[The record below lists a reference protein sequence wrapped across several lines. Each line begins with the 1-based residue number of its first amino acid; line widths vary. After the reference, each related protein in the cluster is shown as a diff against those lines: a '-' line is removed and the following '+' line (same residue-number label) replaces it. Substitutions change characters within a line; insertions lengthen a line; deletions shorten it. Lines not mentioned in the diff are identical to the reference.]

1 MSISLREQF
10 LTQGYCYLEDVI
22 PATEVS
28 AVRDSVYRDVMAH
41 SLLPPPSGYVPGFLR
56 FNQALAPYVASPRV
70 LELIGLLLGPHA
82 RISMFTGTVNGPGIP
97 RGDLHADWPYN
108 QGGMARI
115 PAPYPN
121 CLMHIASMWMLSD
134 FTAEGGGTIIVPG
147 SHLQSD
153 HPRKDGPIQPVTPYP
168 GETQMGGRAGT
179 VVLFDA
185 RLWHAV
191 APNRTEKPRVAAI
204 VRYAPWWLNTSPLRP
219 GTVDR
224 KDIVES
230 QNGKDSQVPLLP
242 RSIYDHLPAAVQ
254 KLVHSLVEDGNR

>member
-1 MSISLREQF
+1 MNLSLREQF
-10 LTQGYCYLEDVI
+10 LSQGYCYLEDVI
-22 PATEVS
+22 PAH
-28 AVRDSVYRDVMAH
+28 AVNSIRESVERDVMAH

-56 FNQALAPYVASPRV
+56 FNQALAPYVASPQV
-70 LELIGLLLGPHA
+70 LDFVESVFGPHS

-108 QGGMARI
+108 QEGMARI

-121 CLMHIASMWMLSD
+121 CVMHIASMWMLSD

-147 SHLQSD
+147 SHLQPD
-153 HPRKDGPIQPVTPYP
+153 HPRKNGPIEPKTPYP

-179 VVLFDA
+179 VTMFDA

-191 APNRTEKPRVAAI
+191 APNKTDKPRVAAI
-204 VRYAPWWLNTSPLRP
+204 VRYAPWWLNTAPLRP
-219 GTVDR
+219 GSVDR

-230 QNGKDSQVPLLP
+230 YNGKDSLVPPLP
-242 RSIYDHLPAAVQ
+242 RSVYDKLPPVVR
-254 KLVHSLVEDGNR
+254 KLVHSSVEDGGQ